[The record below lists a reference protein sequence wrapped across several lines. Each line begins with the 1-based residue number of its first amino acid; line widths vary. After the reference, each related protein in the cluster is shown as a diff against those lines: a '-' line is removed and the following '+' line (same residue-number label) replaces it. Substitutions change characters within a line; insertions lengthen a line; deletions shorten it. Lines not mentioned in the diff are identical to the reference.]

1 MTTTEFQLSTA
12 LIAELKHEG
21 ATTRKMLALVPTDK
35 LTYKPHEKSMILENL
50 AKHLAEIPTWTSVIL
65 NQDELDFA
73 KPYPKTPSF
82 TTSAELLAMYDKNL
96 AEAIKVLEIVKEEEF
111 FRNWTMRHGEQIF
124 FTMPKAA
131 VIRSWVFNHSVHH
144 RAQLGVYLRL
154 LNIALPSSYGP
165 TADDTKM

>member
-12 LIAELKHEG
+12 LIAELKHEA

-35 LTYKPHEKSMILENL
+35 LSWKPHDKSMSLENL
-50 AKHLAEIPTWTSVIL
+50 AKHLAELPTWVGVIL
-65 NQDELDFA
+65 NFDELDFA
-73 KPYPKTPSF
+73 KPYPKSPSF
-82 TTSAELLAMYDKNL
+82 TTTAELLAQYEKNL
-96 AEAIKVLEIVKEEEF
+96 TEAMKVLETVKEEEF

-131 VIRSWVFNHSVHH
+131 VLRSWVYNHSVHH

-154 LNIALPSSYGP
+154 LNIPIPGSYGP
-165 TADDTKM
+165 SADDNKM